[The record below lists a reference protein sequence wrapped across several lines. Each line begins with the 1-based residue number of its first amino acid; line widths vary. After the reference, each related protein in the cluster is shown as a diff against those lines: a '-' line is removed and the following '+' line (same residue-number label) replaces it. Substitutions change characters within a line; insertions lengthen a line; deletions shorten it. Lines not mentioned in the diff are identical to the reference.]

1 MAGSAAFFDLD
12 RTLIAGSATFPLAVA
27 AFAEGLVRPRD
38 LAGDAVNAL
47 TFLVRGADDARS
59 EALRERI
66 LRGVAGAEADQVR
79 RMGRRIVPQL
89 ADSVLPEA
97 RQALADHARAGEDR
111 IIISASPQELVEEL
125 AEALGLEGAIGTVG
139 EVVDGRYTGRLAR
152 PFCYGAQK
160 PIEAARLASERGY
173 DLARSSAYSDSI
185 SDRPLLEAVGHPV
198 AVNPDRELRELARQR
213 TWRVLEVRPQ
223 RNRIAAAI
231 SETVALLRPPLKAQ
245 APPA

>member
-1 MAGSAAFFDLD
+1 MAGAAAFFDLD

-27 AFAEGLVRPRD
+27 AFSEGLVRPRD
-38 LAGDAVNAL
+38 LAGDAINAL

-59 EALRERI
+59 AALRERI
-66 LRGVAGAEADQVR
+66 LRGVAGAEAEQVR

-97 RQALADHARAGEDR
+97 RRALAEHARAGEDR

-125 AEALGLEGAIGTVG
+125 ADALGLEGAIGTVG

-160 PIEAARLASERGY
+160 PIEAARLAAERGY
-173 DLARSSAYSDSI
+173 DLAVSSAYSDSV
-185 SDRPLLEAVGHPV
+185 SDLPLLEAVGRPV
-198 AVNPDRELRELARQR
+198 AVNPDAELRTIAAQR
-213 TWRVLEVRPQ
+213 RWQVLEVGSQ
-223 RNRIAAAI
+223 RHRIRTAI
-231 SETVALLRPPLKAQ
+231 AETMALLRPPLVAQ